1 MINDGEI
8 TRRRI
13 ITMGFHAFVDGR
25 EVVKHLVRPIY
36 FFFDEAEECR
46 DAISVYPKRRDPIVR
61 LLRNDSRTEP
71 VSDFLRDGRDVD
83 HTWSGSLSTAAFC
96 RDGRIRSRMDGRGAR
111 IVSWE
116 PTTQV
121 SEHSSIPKTFCHT
134 LNPALPAGGHRGQ
147 PRTQTS
153 AHPHLPTPPTP
164 P

>member
-13 ITMGFHAFVDGR
+13 ITMGFHEFVDGR

-121 SEHSSIPKTFCHT
+121 SGRSSVPTTFC
-134 LNPALPAGGHRGQ
+134 NNSSPSRKASGRGGQ
-147 PRTQTS
+147 PGT
-153 AHPHLPTPPTP
+153 
-164 P
+164 